1 MIYTV
6 APASPSC
13 RAMPL
18 PIPREA
24 PVTIQ
29 TLPDSDILD
38 DVLNKERVSLP
49 ISLGASRSS
58 DVGWFDRLGLNTE
71 DRRVLNDKF
80 YMYHE
85 KWHLSLNV
93 LYTNFNTRFKY
104 LYLHPLNFKLWN
116 VTMSYVMES
125 TILAVHDCPCVNIQ
139 AYLRIVS
146 YHLVRLIMNWC
157 PIKVHVYII

>member
-13 RAMPL
+13 SAMPL

-38 DVLNKERVSLP
+38 DVLNKERVSPP
-49 ISLGASRSS
+49 ISLGASRAS
-58 DVGWFDRLGLNTE
+58 DVGCFDRLGLNTE

-80 YMYHE
+80 LMYRE
-85 KWHLSLNV
+85 KWL
-93 LYTNFNTRFKY
+93 
-104 LYLHPLNFKLWN
+104 
-116 VTMSYVMES
+116 
-125 TILAVHDCPCVNIQ
+125 
-139 AYLRIVS
+139 
-146 YHLVRLIMNWC
+146 
-157 PIKVHVYII
+157 